1 MVRKKKTGSRGDG
14 SLSGVKIN
22 KRVTKSGSTGKK
34 TKRKD
39 NLHISKKNDVSE
51 SIKSPEKTNKDRNET
66 VLKLDNILGI
76 SDIHELHKTLHGI
89 LNKESDILIDAS
101 DVQSVDTAVLQLLT
115 AFCLKL
121 DRNGY
126 NIKWKNPTQTFI
138 DRCCLLN
145 LEELLKLN

>member
-1 MVRKKKTGSRGDG
+1 MVRKKKTGARGDG
-14 SLSGVKIN
+14 SSGRMKT
-22 KRVTKSGSTGKK
+22 KSVTKPGTAGKK
-34 TKRKD
+34 TRRKG
-39 NLHISKKNDVSE
+39 NLHISKKKNISE
-51 SIKSPEKTNKDRNET
+51 STRSPEKTNKGRNES

-101 DVQSVDTAVLQLLT
+101 EVQSVDTAVLQLLT
-115 AFCLKL
+115 AFCLKMN
-121 DRNGY
+121 RNGY